1 VLTEALNRATPGPSR
16 CRGVPGFGRRCIA
29 DLTDQLPAVYFPAGQ
44 LVFAI
49 GEPGDRLYLVPE
61 GKVKIGCR
69 AEDGRQSLLGIVGP
83 TEMFGALSVFD
94 PAPRESSATAIT
106 NVVAVTV
113 DRDTMARW
121 LRRHP
126 QMAQQL
132 LRQLSRQ
139 VRRSDARLA
148 EMVSADV
155 STRVAG
161 QLRLLAQQ
169 FGVHEDGVIRLN
181 HDLAQEEIGQLV
193 GASREHVN
201 KVLTEFSRRGW
212 IRIYGKS
219 MLIYGLPSPARGPV
233 FV

>member
-1 VLTEALNRATPGPSR
+1 
-16 CRGVPGFGRRCIA
+16 
-29 DLTDQLPAVYFPAGQ
+29 VYFPAGQ

-219 MLIYGLPSPARGPV
+219 MLI
-233 FV
+233 

>member
-1 VLTEALNRATPGPSR
+1 VFQGLDAS
-16 CRGVPGFGRRCIA
+16 VVA
-29 DLTDQLPAVYFPAGQ
+29 DLTDQLPAVSFRAGQ

-126 QMAQQL
+126 
-132 LRQLSRQ
+132 
-139 VRRSDARLA
+139 
-148 EMVSADV
+148 
-155 STRVAG
+155 
-161 QLRLLAQQ
+161 
-169 FGVHEDGVIRLN
+169 
-181 HDLAQEEIGQLV
+181 
-193 GASREHVN
+193 
-201 KVLTEFSRRGW
+201 
-212 IRIYGKS
+212 
-219 MLIYGLPSPARGPV
+219 
-233 FV
+233 